1 MLVVGML
8 FSNAHSES
16 VDKVYEKLINF
27 SFPESLQQSENFTRK
42 YLCRYKSP
50 NKCCSCDK
58 NCRFYR
64 TCCIDAFV
72 DENTKSFDQYL
83 NYFFHNIDIATDI
96 AKFPII
102 DGQNFYKTEDVHTV
116 TRCRNK
122 NSSYYRECNRMIP
135 TNEFPIRVEGSDG
148 VIYYNK
154 FCALC
159 HNVTN
164 FRNLKFELTNCAI
177 NQKESTLVRNKKCS
191 LRINRTTTL
200 YDSIVDIVK
209 QITKSQAYRCRSYVE
224 RKMCFNP
231 YFAIASVDKKQYFSN
246 PYCAKCVS
254 KNTNLTSDLCEKVY
268 HKFEQQKRIIPL
280 PDPQVVITFTEF
292 GKPIFE
298 YKSKFT
304 FCGEGYDYDLFQDKC
319 SKNYY
324 INTIPKKQTHH
335 IKRVYQEMMDFS
347 FPNTNP
353 KLFEIMLMRYFCVY
367 QSKSKCCSCSNDCR
381 LYGTCCIDAL
391 YDSKFE
397 TFRDYLE
404 YFLQQ
409 SEVKHYTELLPV
421 ISDSQEV
428 SSIIGENNS
437 CYIERVMTV
446 AKCNNESTF
455 YKLCNESRGN
465 DTAHHFRVKGRDGLI
480 YRNKFCA
487 LCHNVTNYQKVQH
500 KINFCREY
508 KIADLHKNLL
518 TGNNNTAMEQ
528 KNCKVSIEI
537 SKTFDS
543 NLKFLGNVFYPN
555 EAELHCLPAEKFMC
569 LNSFLGLVET
579 AEDFENLPNP
589 FCRKC
594 LNITEKRPVYD
605 CFMFRQSSAP
615 DVAFSKISITTLSL
629 KIGKNSVG
637 MLVDVPSLTKESPNI
652 IPKCKKGYMY
662 DKQKRTCVGVVET
675 NKPVMIKIEAIPKK
689 PATEMSDSSKKSM
702 HGATA
707 MGKTPASQ
715 GLGPHFSG
723 LIKVGSRQLLTLKL
737 QEKILVCLTKLNGS
751 IWFVNHNAN
760 LGLKGKSETPKK
772 KHYRNLLLF
781 ETMLTKYNNLKY
793 LIKTIAYANRTGNI
807 SVAYISLQN
816 DNLLTKLHDIEPYKY
831 FLGNRVCASFNLI
844 EKFDVTRTCDILH
857 NHVIFN
863 ITNRTIYWLEISN
876 SYTVS
881 AKAARCTKFLP
892 LPNCPLIRVDKSLI
906 NIINKKVYMKN
917 GNNYKPLKTEN
928 YFPLPDGVA
937 VCEFSSDNKARNW
950 YRTLN
955 KAVNVI
961 SIILLLPSALM
972 EILLITT
979 YLKIKELRT
988 IPGKNL
994 ISICFSLFACDITLL
1009 YLLFAK
1015 NIPDKLCKFT
1025 AAILHF
1031 FSLSLSVWTGVMA
1044 FDLWSTFR
1052 TSFKQRASRSSLK
1065 NYSLVGWGTPTV
1077 VLLVCLALE
1086 QLGNNPIAYGK
1097 DGQCFITNIYAKVF
1111 TFLIPTFGISFASC
1125 IMLLITVKKLKI
1137 AFKSQPKEMAIN
1149 SASPDLMKMV
1159 IKLSLVLGLVE
1170 LVGIVQV
1177 PTNHNDETITVIN
1190 SVFNFIYAVAR
1201 SSRGCFIFLTFML
1214 TKQMQKY
1221 YKRIHFRNQSWRLSF
1236 SMPDI
1241 STLHEANLTEN
1252 DGKSIKM

>member
-1 MLVVGML
+1 MLLNYV
-8 FSNAHSES
+8 HSES

-27 SFPESLQQSENFTRK
+27 SFPESLQQSENFTTK

-50 NKCCSCDK
+50 NKCCSCEKD
-58 NCRFYR
+58 CRFYR

-83 NYFFHNIDIATDI
+83 NYFFLKIDIAKDI

-102 DGQNFYKTEDVHTV
+102 DGRNFYKIEEVYTV

-135 TNEFPIRVEGSDG
+135 SEFQIRVEGSDG

-164 FRNLKFELTNCAI
+164 FRKVKFELSNCAI
-177 NQKESTLVRNKKCS
+177 NQKESTLVRNEKCF

-209 QITKSQAYRCRSYVE
+209 QITKSQAYRCRSDAE
-224 RKMCFNP
+224 KKMCLNP
-231 YFAIASVDKKQYFSN
+231 YFAIASVNKKKYFFN
-246 PYCAKCVS
+246 PYCAKCVA
-254 KNTNLTSDLCEKVY
+254 KNENLTSDLCEKTYY
-268 HKFEQQKRIIPL
+268 HKIEQQKRIIPL
-280 PDPQVVITFTEF
+280 EDPQVVITFTEL

-298 YKSKFT
+298 YKTKFT

-319 SKNYY
+319 AKNYY
-324 INTIPKKQTHH
+324 IDTISNKQTHH
-335 IKRVYQEMMDFS
+335 IKKVYHKMMDFS

-353 KLFEIMLMRYFCVY
+353 KLFETMLMRYFCVY
-367 QSKSKCCSCSNDCR
+367 QSKSKCCSCSNDCK
-381 LYGTCCIDAL
+381 LYGTCCLDAL

-446 AKCNNESTF
+446 AKCNNTESTF
-455 YKLCNESRGN
+455 HKMCNESRGN
-465 DTAHHFRVKGRDGLI
+465 DTAHHFRVKGPDGLI
-480 YRNKFCA
+480 YRNTFCA
-487 LCHNVTNYQKVQH
+487 LCHNVTNYQKVKH

-518 TGNNNTAMEQ
+518 TGSNNTAMEQ
-528 KNCKVSIEI
+528 KNCKVSIEM
-537 SKTFDS
+537 SKTFNF

-579 AEDFENLPNP
+579 AKDFENLPNP

-594 LNITEKRPVYD
+594 LNITEKRPAYD

-615 DVAFSKISITTLSL
+615 DAAFRKISIQTLSL
-629 KIGKNSVG
+629 KVGKNSVG
-637 MLVDVPSLTKESPNI
+637 MLVNVPSLTQESQKR
-652 IPKCKKGYMY
+652 IPDCKKGYMY
-662 DKQKRTCVGVVET
+662 DKQKRTCVGVLEP
-675 NKPVMIKIEAIPKK
+675 NKPVMIKIEAIAKK
-689 PATEMSDSSKKSM
+689 PAV
-702 HGATA
+702 
-707 MGKTPASQ
+707 GKTPISK
-715 GLGPHFSG
+715 GLGSRFPGFR
-723 LIKVGSRQLLTLKL
+723 KVGSKQPLTIKDQL
-737 QEKILVCLTKLNGS
+737 QEKILTCLIKLNGS
-751 IWFVNHNAN
+751 IWFVNHNAG
-760 LGLKGKSETPKK
+760 LGLKRNLETPSKE
-772 KHYRNLLLF
+772 YSRNLLLH
-781 ETMLTKYNNLKY
+781 ETMLTKYNNIKY

-816 DNLLTKLHDIEPYKY
+816 DNLLTKLHGIEPSKY
-831 FLGNRVCASFNLI
+831 FLGNRICASFNLI
-844 EKFDVTRTCDILH
+844 EKFDVTRNCDILYD
-857 NHVIFN
+857 HVISN
-863 ITNRTIYWLEISN
+863 ITDRTVYWLKVSN
-876 SYTVS
+876 SYSVS
-881 AKAARCTKFLP
+881 ANAARCTKFLP

-906 NIINKKVYMKN
+906 NIINNKVYMKN
-917 GNNYKPLKTEN
+917 GNTYKPLKTEN
-928 YFPLPDGVA
+928 YFPLRNGLA
-937 VCEFSSDNKARNW
+937 VCEFSSGNKKNW
-950 YRTLN
+950 NRTLN
-955 KAVNVI
+955 KTANII
-961 SIILLLPSALM
+961 SIILLLSSVLM
-972 EILLITT
+972 EILLIAT
-979 YLKIKELRT
+979 YLKIKELQT

-1009 YLLFAK
+1009 YLLFAGS
-1015 NIPDKLCKFT
+1015 IPEKLCKFT
-1025 AAILHF
+1025 AAVLHF

-1052 TSFKQRASRSSLK
+1052 TSFKQRVSQSSFK
-1065 NYSLVGWGTPTV
+1065 NYSLVGWGAPIV

-1086 QLGNNPIAYGK
+1086 QIGNNPIAYGK

-1125 IMLLITVKKLKI
+1125 IMLLITVKKLRI

-1149 SASPDLMKMV
+1149 NASPDLMKMV
-1159 IKLSLVLGLVE
+1159 VKLSLVLGLVE

-1177 PTNHNDETITVIN
+1177 PSTHYDETITVIN

-1201 SSRGCFIFLTFML
+1201 SSRGCFIFITFML
-1214 TKQMQKY
+1214 TKQIQKH

-1252 DGKSIKM
+1252 DRKSIKM